1 LAVARYLVARL
12 ATSAAVFFAITLFV
26 FVTFFALP
34 SSSGGRFGSVRE
46 PYRTGSLPHGYAQYV
61 WKLVRHG
68 DLGRSYADRE
78 PVRTRLFRAVPVTL
92 SLVLG
97 GLVAWLLIAIPL
109 GCLSALRP
117 RSLLDR
123 AVTIF
128 VLVGISVHPLW
139 LGLVFGYL
147 FHQHWN
153 LFPSNG
159 YCDLF
164 SPSTNCGGPVQ
175 WGNHM
180 MLPWLVFGVLNAA
193 VYTIM
198 FRAFLLEE
206 LGHDYVRTARAKGAG
221 EARVVR
227 AHVLKNM
234 LPPFV
239 TMMGMTTGIAL
250 GGVIFVESA
259 FGLPGLGGMLRQSII
274 RHDLPLT
281 AGIVLF
287 MAFAIVLLNLLVD
300 LAYAAFDPRV
310 RLSRFS
316 LQRA

>member
-1 LAVARYLVARL
+1 MVARYLVTRL
-12 ATSAAVFFAITLFV
+12 ASSIALFFAITLFV
-26 FVTFFALP
+26 FVAFFAFP
-34 SSSGGRFGSVRE
+34 TSNGGRVGAGGE
-46 PYRTGSLPHGYAQYV
+46 PYRSGSLPHGYAQYV

-78 PVRTRLFRAVPVTL
+78 AVTARVFRAAPVTL

-97 GLVAWLLIAIPL
+97 GLLVWLLVAIPL
-109 GCLSALRP
+109 GAIAALRP

-123 AVTIF
+123 ALT
-128 VLVGISVHPLW
+128 VLVLIGLCSHPVW
-139 LGLVFGYL
+139 LGLMSGFLFGEHWHVFP
-147 FHQHWN
+147 N
-153 LFPSNG
+153 SG

-175 WGNHM
+175 WTDHLL
-180 MLPWLVFGVLNAA
+180 LPWLIFGLLNAA

-198 FRAFLLEE
+198 FRAFVIEE
-206 LGHDYVRTARAKGAG
+206 LGQDYVRTARAKGAG
-221 EARVVR
+221 NVRVVR
-227 AHVLKNM
+227 GHVLKNVM
-234 LPPFV
+234 PSFV
-239 TMMGMTTGIAL
+239 TMLGMNMGIAL

-259 FGLPGLGGMLRQSII
+259 FGLPGLGGILRRSII
-274 RHDLPLT
+274 QHDLPLT
-281 AGIVLF
+281 AGIVIFL
-287 MAFAIVLLNLLVD
+287 ALAIMLLNLVVD